1 MKVKYIYLDRQYLQ
15 IRNEILPKIDDL
27 MMRGAFI
34 LRPEVNE
41 LEEAFSLLLSV
52 QNCVGVNSGTDALYL
67 GIRSLKIEKGS
78 EVIVPSHTYISSIAA
93 IKHSGL
99 IPVLVDIKNDFN
111 IDKESVLMAITN
123 KTRAIM
129 VTHMN
134 GRICDMDPLM
144 KIAKD
149 HNLFLVEDAAQAIGA
164 TYKGSHP
171 GSFSN
176 WAAFSLHPMKTLGCA
191 GDGGFLATNDNWISD
206 EIKMMRNLGQRV
218 KGIHES
224 FEFNSRLDTLQAG
237 ICLVKLNYLSKW
249 IERRKEL
256 AAQYTK
262 ALINVPGIITPPMSD
277 AVNNDVFSS
286 YVIRAKNRDE
296 LKSYLQSQN
305 IETMISWPMAL
316 HKAKSLGLKSF
327 NLPNTDKIVSEVL
340 SLPIAPETTNE
351 EQSYV
356 IDKLIQFYEKK

>member
-15 IRNEILPKIDDL
+15 IRNEVLPKIDDL

-41 LEEAFSLLLSV
+41 LEEALSSLLSV

-67 GIRSLKIEKGS
+67 GIRSLKIEKGY
-78 EVIVPSHTYISSIAA
+78 EIIVPSHTYISSIAA

-123 KTRAIM
+123 KTRGIM

-164 TYKGSHP
+164 TYKGRHP
-171 GSFSN
+171 GSFSS

-191 GDGGFLATNDNWISD
+191 GDGGFLATNDNFISD

-224 FEFNSRLDTLQAG
+224 FEFNSRLDTLQAA

-249 IERRKEL
+249 IDRRREL
-256 AAQYTK
+256 SAQYTK
-262 ALINVPGIITPPMSD
+262 ALIDVPGIITPPMSD
-277 AVNNDVFSS
+277 NVNNDVFSS
-286 YVIRAKNRDE
+286 YVIRAKNRDQ

-316 HKAKSLGLKSF
+316 HKADNLGLQYF
-327 NLPNTDKIVSEVL
+327 HLPNTDKIVSEVL
-340 SLPIAPETTNE
+340 SLPISPETTNE
-351 EQSYV
+351 EQNYV
-356 IDKLIQFYEKK
+356 IDKLIEFYEKH